1 MDDLKSCNVG
11 SNCWTIRYEI
21 VGIVLL
27 ILATILTLITLNG
40 FGIAAMFIVGA
51 ALCCHKCFMYTDCHT
66 HIIDEDLDLT
76 PPESVIKTTAR
87 KTKIVDKL

>member
-21 VGIVLL
+21 VGIILL
-27 ILATILTLITLNG
+27 VLATILTLITLNG

-66 HIIDEDLDLT
+66 QILDEELDLIAAE
-76 PPESVIKTTAR
+76 PVVKSSGR